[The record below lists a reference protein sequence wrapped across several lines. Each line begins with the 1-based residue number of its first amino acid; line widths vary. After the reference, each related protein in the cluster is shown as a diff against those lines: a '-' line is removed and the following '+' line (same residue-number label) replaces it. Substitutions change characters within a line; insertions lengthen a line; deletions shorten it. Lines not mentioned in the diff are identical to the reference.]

1 METIKNK
8 FDEITINF
16 EKISDLS
23 PELMAAW
30 DRFTSM
36 TDVDGALNR
45 KRKDLIAIALSVY
58 AKCQWCIVY
67 HVKKALDQGAQ
78 KQEIIEAAWLAVL
91 LGGSPALMHAQLVL
105 KALEEFQGA
114 YDEDEFVPTKRVRKN
129 KKHELL
135 ELRRELNDYVRTICD
150 TSEIMCHGST
160 RRRLALNIART
171 DGSVLK
177 RLATNECEERGWLR
191 SQAEAD
197 ITGDQRG
204 MM

>member
-16 EKISDLS
+16 EKINDLS
-23 PELMAAW
+23 PELMEAW
-30 DRFTSM
+30 DSFTSM

-45 KRKDLIAIALSVY
+45 KRKELIAIALSVY
-58 AKCQWCIVY
+58 AKCQWCIAY
-67 HVKKALDQGAQ
+67 HVKKALDQGAK
-78 KQEIIEAAWLAVL
+78 KQEIIEAAWVAVL

-105 KALEEFQGA
+105 KALEEFQGM
-114 YDEDEFVPTKRVRKN
+114 YEEDEFVPTKRVRKK

-135 ELRRELNDYVRTICD
+135 ELRKELNDYVRMICD

-177 RLATNECEERGWLR
+177 RLVTNKCEERGWSR
-191 SQAEAD
+191 SQVEAV
-197 ITGDQRG
+197 IMGDQRG
-204 MM
+204 MT